1 MLKCETQVRLT
12 RREVERFTEL
22 TGFVPVDVKTRDD
35 LDAYIAECKK
45 YYWGVSNETK
55 FLHYLIDT
63 ELQAA
68 LR

>member
-1 MLKCETQVRLT
+1 MLKCGNQVRLT
-12 RREVERFTEL
+12 RREVARFTEL
-22 TGFVPVDVKTRDD
+22 TGFVPVDVKTRED
-35 LDAYIAECKK
+35 LDAYVAECKK

>member
-55 FLHYLIDT
+55 FLHHLIDT